1 MKKLIDIIPKGNGKW
16 HLFLLV
22 TFFFVLYYAN
32 AQAVTLTVK
41 GSDDSTVLAYRWTIE
56 EDTTYHVDPGVP
68 DADTISVGFHSSYMP
83 VVASGDETT
92 TLPTLTGDTHYYVS
106 VLPKNAD
113 ADPEAARYS
122 VGGTSFMGAD
132 DSVIV
137 YVNKLPFPTAQITIF
152 VFEDNSPINSAPDLP
167 QEMGLEGF
175 SIVLEDA
182 GGRYGMSAGMQSQD
196 AFGNPLGTTY
206 NPDGSV
212 LQMGDG
218 VIKTDADG
226 RVTIKYLAP
235 GKYGVQAV
243 APTGL
248 GWQQTSTIEGTKII
262 DAWVKANE
270 PPFFQEFGP
279 PGFHAFI
286 GFVKDFSDLG
296 TLPAPNGKGTITGQV
311 VNLHLSRPPDY
322 AFYNGAPLAHTTAWV
337 GLNLGAAGLG
347 QGVYAAPCNAD
358 GTFTIPGVPASV
370 YQLVVWDKALV
381 QIFAFHTVT
390 VLDGVTAA
398 LGDVP
403 VFQWFTRI
411 ENWVFSDEN
420 ENGFRDS
427 GEKPIPEQAVNIRWR
442 DGTMYQSAPTD
453 GEGFVPF
460 DTVFPFFA
468 WQVAEV
474 DFARFKATGVTV
486 TVDDGGPINPAD
498 PWTWGGQLNP
508 QDQTFP
514 PDTNCVSPDCLE
526 TTKYRTETGP
536 VLTQAFQ
543 GFIGQTSVI
552 EWGKAPYGPGLDGNY
567 GTTDDENGGIS
578 GMVFYSTTR
587 GEDDP
592 ELGAAEPWEPGI
604 PRVTVNL
611 YDSTGTTLLNT
622 TTTDSWDD
630 SLPEGCKGEVFTF
643 QGSAKDCYDGLRNFN
658 QVRPGV
664 FDGGYAFSTYFVDI
678 NGDPV
683 AFGTQDATEVPLPAG
698 QYVVEVIPPAGYQ
711 IVKSQDKNVD
721 FGDDYVPSPLLQA
734 ATCVN
739 WDDVDADGLPGYTVP
754 AQLSLFPGVDAPL
767 VGQTLP
773 LCDRKLVELALAE
786 NAAADFFL
794 FTEAPIAGHIIGFIL
809 DDTSNEFDPNAPTFG
824 EKYAPPWLPISI
836 RDWTGREISRTYSD
850 QYGVY
855 NALVP
860 STYTAN
866 LPQPSGMSPSMIT
879 VCLNDPNDPF
889 HNPQYSQ
896 YCYTFQYM
904 PGTTTYL
911 DTPVLPV
918 AAFAGPGQFPLDC
931 EFTDGTP
938 RIKEVTEGPYVPSGG
953 GILTIVSEGQEV
965 GVPNPAYCP
974 GPPFTSAT
982 ECPVINTEKTILR
995 DYGFGS
1001 SGTVEL
1007 VAADGTAT
1015 TLTTNPWSS
1024 ISISATVPGTVPN
1037 GLYQLVVN
1045 RGDTGKSSITGV
1057 TVTVGGT
1064 TPVNV
1069 PSGGSIQATIDGAA
1083 PGDLILVPP
1092 GNYEELVI
1100 MWKPVKL
1107 QGWGPGS
1114 VTINAVKTPAE
1125 KLLDWRAKVTQLI

>member
-1 MKKLIDIIPKGNGKW
+1 M
-16 HLFLLV
+16 
-22 TFFFVLYYAN
+22 
-32 AQAVTLTVK
+32 
-41 GSDDSTVLAYRWTIE
+41 GSDGSIT
-56 EDTTYHVDPGVP
+56 
-68 DADTISVGFHSSYMP
+68 
-83 VVASGDETT
+83 
-92 TLPTLTGDTHYYVS
+92 
-106 VLPKNAD
+106 
-113 ADPEAARYS
+113 
-122 VGGTSFMGAD
+122 
-132 DSVIV
+132 V

-152 VFEDNSPINSAPDLP
+152 VFENKFPINNAPDLP
-167 QEMGLEGF
+167 VEQGLEGF

-196 AFGNPLGTTY
+196 AFGNPLGTEY
-206 NPDGSV
+206 DADGNV
-212 LQMGDG
+212 TQMGDG
-218 VIKTDADG
+218 TILTDADG
-226 RVTIKYLAP
+226 RATIKYLAP

-262 DAWVKANE
+262 DAWIKANE

-286 GFVKDFSDLG
+286 GFVKAFDALAG
-296 TLPAPNGKGTITGQV
+296 LPAPNGRGTITGQV

-322 AFYNGAPLAHTTAWV
+322 AFYNGVPLAHTTAWV
-337 GLNLGAAGLG
+337 GLNLGVAGLG
-347 QGVYAAPCNAD
+347 HGVYTAPCNLD
-358 GTFTIPGVPASV
+358 GTFTIPGVPAGD
-370 YQLVVWDKALV
+370 YQLVVWDEALV

-411 ENWVFSDEN
+411 ENWVFNDEN

-427 GEKPIPEQAVNIRWR
+427 GEKAIPEQAVNIRWR

-460 DTVFPFFA
+460 DVVFPFFA

-508 QDQTFP
+508 QDQTDSL
-514 PDTNCVSPDCLE
+514 DTNCLECTE

-552 EWGKAPYGPGLDGNY
+552 EWGKAAYGPGLDGNY

-578 GMVFYSTTR
+578 GIVFYSTTR

-592 ELGAAEPWEPGI
+592 ELGAGEPWEPGI

-611 YDSTGTTLLNT
+611 YDKTGEILLNT

-643 QGSAKDCYDGLRNFN
+643 QGSDKDCYDGLRNFN

-664 FDGGYAFSTYFVDI
+664 FDGGYAFATYFVDNLTDMI
-678 NGDPV
+678 PV
-683 AFGTQDATEVPLPAG
+683 PPGTAGAVEVHLPAG

-721 FGDDYVPSPLLQA
+721 FGDDYVPSPLLEA
-734 ATCVN
+734 ASCVGAVYN
-739 WDDVDADGLPGYTVP
+739 VP
-754 AQLSLFPGVDAPL
+754 EELALFPGVTHPYYEPESEAYKPGYDPITNPW
-767 VGQTLP
+767 QFN
-773 LCDRKLVELALAE
+773 LCDRKLVELAPAE

-809 DDTSNEFDPNAPTFG
+809 DDTSNDFDPNAPTFG
-824 EKYAPPWLPISI
+824 EKFAPPWLPISI

-866 LPQPSGMSPSMIT
+866 LPKPSGMSPNMIT
-879 VCLNDPNDPF
+879 VCLTARP
-889 HNPQYSQ
+889 
-896 YCYTFQYM
+896 
-904 PGTTTYL
+904 
-911 DTPVLPV
+911 LPT
-918 AAFAGPGQFPLDC
+918 ARSTRSSTLSTASS
-931 EFTDGTP
+931 
-938 RIKEVTEGPYVPSGG
+938 VTLCS
-953 GILTIVSEGQEV
+953 T
-965 GVPNPAYCP
+965 CP
-974 GPPFTSAT
+974 GPPPTWT
-982 ECPVINTEKTILR
+982 R
-995 DYGFGS
+995 
-1001 SGTVEL
+1001 
-1007 VAADGTAT
+1007 
-1015 TLTTNPWSS
+1015 
-1024 ISISATVPGTVPN
+1024 
-1037 GLYQLVVN
+1037 
-1045 RGDTGKSSITGV
+1045 R
-1057 TVTVGGT
+1057 
-1064 TPVNV
+1064 
-1069 PSGGSIQATIDGAA
+1069 
-1083 PGDLILVPP
+1083 
-1092 GNYEELVI
+1092 
-1100 MWKPVKL
+1100 
-1107 QGWGPGS
+1107 
-1114 VTINAVKTPAE
+1114 
-1125 KLLDWRAKVTQLI
+1125 